1 MLVINFSFRLI
12 VRGKGLEYKDSC
24 KCILLCGFE
33 RKYIRKGTVLS
44 ESMDMI
50 TPKDI
55 ISIKKTYDCFEQ
67 GIQDFSVFLK
77 KNKRIIDELKK
88 DCEVSAVCFINA
100 DYADFSYSIP
110 VDIMKTF
117 IDMDIPL
124 QFDVLSW
131 GLVEGGETKYDSEH
145 R

>member
-1 MLVINFSFRLI
+1 MKL
-12 VRGKGLEYKDSC
+12 G
-24 KCILLCGFE
+24 ILLDLAGNCW
-33 RKYIRKGTVLS
+33 V
-44 ESMDMI
+44 
-50 TPKDI
+50 
-55 ISIKKTYDCFEQ
+55 
-67 GIQDFSVFLK
+67 
-77 KNKRIIDELKK
+77 KK

-131 GLVEGGETKYDSEH
+131 GLVEGGETK
-145 R
+145 